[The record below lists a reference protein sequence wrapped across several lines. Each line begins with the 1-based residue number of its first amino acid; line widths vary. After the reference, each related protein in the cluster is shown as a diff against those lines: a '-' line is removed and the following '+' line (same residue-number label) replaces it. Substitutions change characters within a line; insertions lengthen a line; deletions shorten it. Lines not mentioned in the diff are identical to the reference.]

1 MLVFVT
7 LFWQWILRY
16 NTQSTNNQKIELD
29 FINIKNV
36 YVPKDRIQKKMKR
49 QPTAWDKIFADHVSD
64 EGLVFS
70 TYKNKVI
77 IMTQCEKNKPIK
89 NRQRI
94 WTVFYRRYIN
104 GQ

>member
-1 MLVFVT
+1 MSQRT
-7 LFWQWILRY
+7 E
-16 NTQSTNNQKIELD
+16 S
-29 FINIKNV
+29 
-36 YVPKDRIQKKMKR
+36 KKKKKR
-49 QPTAWDKIFADHVSD
+49 QPTAWDKIFTDHVSD

-77 IMTQCEKNKPIK
+77 ITTQCEKNKPIK